1 MTNVS
6 DTGDRATKWIRWI
19 ARIWSSPIIV
29 YALIMLTG
37 YAWNLVTIGKA
48 DPYTVEG
55 YPLIE
60 ALPPILMFLSVLGL
74 GIAWRWERLG
84 GAITLVF
91 IFAVL
96 LLLLIQRPITH
107 DFYRSAIPYLMS
119 MVIAIP
125 GILFLVCWWRSRR
138 VPTLQSGA

>member
-6 DTGDRATKWIRWI
+6 DTSDRATKWIRLI

-60 ALPPILMFLSVLGL
+60 AIPPILMFVSVLGL
-74 GIAWRWERLG
+74 GIAWRWERFG

-125 GILFLVCWWRSRR
+125 GILFLVCWWRSRG
-138 VPTLQSGA
+138 VPTL

>member
-6 DTGDRATKWIRWI
+6 DTSDRATKWIRLI

-60 ALPPILMFLSVLGL
+60 AIPPILMFVSVLGL
-74 GIAWRWERLG
+74 GIAWRWERFG

-119 MVIAIP
+119 MVITIP
-125 GILFLVCWWRSRR
+125 GILFLVYWWRSRR
-138 VPTLQSGA
+138 KSTLQTST